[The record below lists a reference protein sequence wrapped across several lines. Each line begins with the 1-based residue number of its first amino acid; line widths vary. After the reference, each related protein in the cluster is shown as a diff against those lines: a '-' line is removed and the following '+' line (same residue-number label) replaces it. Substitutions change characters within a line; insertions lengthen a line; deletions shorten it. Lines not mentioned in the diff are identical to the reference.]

1 MATVDPLCRNCHKQP
16 KARHGR
22 CLECAREHERC
33 LPSRKNAHRSQV
45 DALLMD
51 KPGRHEIRKL
61 RDRIRHLGAKRATP
75 ETLALYDSLTL
86 ELEQLKAQ
94 HGVRSKEK
102 PA

>member
-45 DALLMD
+45 DALLMA

-75 ETLALYDSLTL
+75 ETIELYKLL
-86 ELEQLKAQ
+86 HGELEQLKALY
-94 HGVRSKEK
+94 GIVSKEK
-102 PA
+102 A